1 MNAATYDSIR
11 PEATIS
17 FRTLLAALGAKLRR
31 AMELAG
37 EPYAT
42 TGSYHL

>member
-11 PEATIS
+11 PEATIP
-17 FRTLLAALGAKLRR
+17 FRGLLATLRAKLRR
-31 AMELAG
+31 AFELAG